1 MQSKSQQPKDWE
13 GVVSTLNI
21 AIDSLGVTKD
31 IVSIVG
37 IPGLG
42 AAFGAVS
49 SILTMIKVSF
59 VLGFR

>member
-1 MQSKSQQPKDWE
+1 MQSKSQQPKDLE
-13 GVVSTLNI
+13 NVISTLNI
-21 AIDSLGVTKD
+21 FIGGLGVTKD
-31 IVSIVG
+31 IVSIAG

-59 VLGFR
+59 VLGFC